1 MKLARKSASA
11 AAIASL
17 AAAVAPA
24 ALPAAAASPRH
35 APTALVP
42 LRAPAPLVPLDPGPG
57 SGQGRWHPAG
67 RLVDGHPAVYET
79 TLVVPATGQEAGIAW
94 MDPRLLRAQL
104 YSGSESPGGGP
115 WKLTAPISPSAARTL
130 DAAFNGGFKY
140 CSGGGYYAE
149 GKLVCALTQG
159 DASLVIYRNGDATVG
174 AWGRDVSMSNQVIAV
189 RQDVTLL
196 VDGGQ
201 AVAGLSPYDISVFGF
216 TLGGIPNVWRAGLG
230 VTANGALVY
239 VYGPDMEVTQL
250 AELLVR
256 ARTVRAMTLDINPYW
271 TVFVTYK
278 ASPGAPA
285 SPANGTS
292 MLPGTMQG
300 PATFFDPSW
309 ARDFITVSAR

>member
-1 MKLARKSASA
+1 MKMVRSSPGA

-17 AAAVAPA
+17 ASVFAPA
-24 ALPAAAASPRH
+24 ALPAVGATHRQP
-35 APTALVP
+35 PTALVP
-42 LRAPAPLVPLDPGPG
+42 LPTPAPLVPFDPAAGP
-57 SGQGRWHPAG
+57 GQGRWHPAG
-67 RLVDGHPAVYET
+67 RLVDRRPAVYET

-104 YSGSESPGGGP
+104 YSGSESPGDGP

-130 DAAFNGGFKY
+130 VAAFNGGFRY
-140 CSGGGYYAE
+140 CSGGGYYSE
-149 GKLVCALTQG
+149 GRLVCPLGQG
-159 DASLVIYRNGDATVG
+159 GASFVIYRNGDATVG
-174 AWGRDVSMSNQVIAV
+174 AWGRDVSMSKQVIAV

-201 AVAGLSPYDISVFGF
+201 AVAGLNPYDTSVWGF
-216 TLGGIPNVWRAGLG
+216 TLGGIPNVWRAGVG

-256 ARTVRAMTLDINPYW
+256 ARTVRAMTLDINPDW

-278 ASPGAPA
+278 APPGAPA
-285 SPANGTS
+285 SAANGS
-292 MLPGTMQG
+292 SLLPGTIQG

-309 ARDFITVSAR
+309 SRDFITMSAR

>member
-1 MKLARKSASA
+1 MKMACRSAG
-11 AAIASL
+11 
-17 AAAVAPA
+17 AAAVASLASVVAPVL
-24 ALPAAAASPRH
+24 LPAVASTPRH

-42 LRAPAPLVPLDPGPG
+42 LRAPAPLVPLDPAAA

-94 MDPRLLRAQL
+94 MDPQLLRAQL

-115 WKLTAPISPSAARTL
+115 WKLTAPISPNAARSL
-130 DAAFNGGFKY
+130 VAAFNGGFRY

-149 GKLVCALTQG
+149 GRLVCPVTQG
-159 DASLVIYRNGDATVG
+159 GASLVIYRNGDATVG
-174 AWGRDVSMSNQVIAV
+174 AWGQDVSMSNQVIAV

-201 AVAGLSPYDISVFGF
+201 AVAGLNPYDISEFGF

-239 VYGPDMEVTQL
+239 VYGPDMEVSQL
-250 AELLVR
+250 AALLVR
-256 ARTVRAMTLDINPYW
+256 ARTVRAMTLDINPDW
-271 TVFVTYK
+271 TIFVTYK
-278 ASPGAPA
+278 APPGAQA

-292 MLPGTMQG
+292 LLPGTIQG

-309 ARDFITVSAR
+309 ARDFITMSAR

>member
-1 MKLARKSASA
+1 MKIVRRSAGA
-11 AAIASL
+11 ALIASL
-17 AAAVAPA
+17 ASLLAPA
-24 ALPAAAASPRH
+24 ALPAVAATPRH
-35 APTALVP
+35 PPTVLVP
-42 LRAPAPLVPLDPGPG
+42 LPEPAPLVPLDSAAGP
-57 SGQGRWHPAG
+57 GQGRWHPAG
-67 RLVDGHPAVYET
+67 RWVDGRPAVYET

-115 WKLTAPISPSAARTL
+115 WNLTAPISPDAARTL
-130 DAAFNGGFKY
+130 VAAFNGGFRY

-149 GKLVCALTQG
+149 GRLVCPLAEG
-159 DASLVIYRNGDATVG
+159 GASFVIYRNGEATVG
-174 AWGRDVSMSNQVIAV
+174 AWGRDVSMSKQVIAV

-201 AVAGLSPYDISVFGF
+201 AVAGLSPYDTSAFGY

-256 ARTVRAMTLDINPYW
+256 ARSVRAMTLDINPDW

-278 ASPGAPA
+278 APPGAPV
-285 SPANGTS
+285 SPANGS
-292 MLPGTMQG
+292 SLLPGTIQG
-300 PATFFDPSW
+300 PATFFNPSW
-309 ARDFITVSAR
+309 ARDFITMSAR

>member
-1 MKLARKSASA
+1 
-11 AAIASL
+11 
-17 AAAVAPA
+17 
-24 ALPAAAASPRH
+24 
-35 APTALVP
+35 
-42 LRAPAPLVPLDPGPG
+42 
-57 SGQGRWHPAG
+57 
-67 RLVDGHPAVYET
+67 
-79 TLVVPATGQEAGIAW
+79 

-115 WKLTAPISPSAARTL
+115 WKLTAPISPNAARSL
-130 DAAFNGGFKY
+130 VAAFNGGFRY
-140 CSGGGYYAE
+140 CSGGGYYSE
-149 GKLVCALTQG
+149 GRLVCPVTQG
-159 DASLVIYRNGDATVG
+159 GASLVIYRNGDATVG

-201 AVAGLSPYDISVFGF
+201 AVAGLNPYDISEFGF

-250 AELLVR
+250 AALLVR
-256 ARTVRAMTLDINPYW
+256 ARTVRAMTLDINPDW
-271 TVFVTYK
+271 TIFVTYK
-278 ASPGAPA
+278 ASPGAQA

-292 MLPGTMQG
+292 LLPGTIQG

-309 ARDFITVSAR
+309 TRDFITMSAR

>member
-1 MKLARKSASA
+1 MARRSPGA
-11 AAIASL
+11 AAIVLLVSVFTVAPP
-17 AAAVAPA
+17 AVAATSSKRP
-24 ALPAAAASPRH
+24 SP
-35 APTALVP
+35 LVP
-42 LRAPAPLVPLDPGPG
+42 LPAPAPLAPLDPAAGP
-57 SGQGRWHPAG
+57 GQGRWHPAG
-67 RLVDGHPAVYET
+67 RLVDGRAAVYET

-104 YSGSESPGGGP
+104 YSGSESPGSGP
-115 WKLTAPISPSAARTL
+115 WRLTAPISASAAHTVV
-130 DAAFNGGFKY
+130 AAFNGGFKY

-149 GKLVCALTQG
+149 GRLACPLAQG
-159 DASLVIYRNGDATVG
+159 GASFVIYRNGSATVG
-174 AWGRDVSMSNQVIAV
+174 AWGRDVSMSKQVIAV

-196 VDGGQ
+196 VDGGR
-201 AVAGLSPYDISVFGF
+201 AVAGLDPYDTSTWGF

-230 VTANGALVY
+230 VTASGALVY

-278 ASPGAPA
+278 YRPGLPA
-285 SPANGTS
+285 SPTDGRS
-292 MLPGTMQG
+292 MLPGTIQG

-309 ARDFITVSAR
+309 NRDFITMSAR

>member
-1 MKLARKSASA
+1 MRMARTSAGA
-11 AAIASL
+11 AAIVSL
-17 AAAVAPA
+17 VSVLATV
-24 ALPAAAASPRH
+24 ALPAVAATPRH
-35 APTALVP
+35 PTTALVP
-42 LRAPAPLVPLDPGPG
+42 LPAPAPLVPFDAAAAP
-57 SGQGRWHPAG
+57 GQGRWHPAG
-67 RLVDGHPAVYET
+67 RMVDGRRGVYET

-94 MDPRLLRAQL
+94 IDPRLLRAQL

-130 DAAFNGGFKY
+130 VAAFNGGFRY

-149 GKLVCALTQG
+149 GKLVCPLAQG
-159 DASLVIYRNGDATVG
+159 GASFVIYRNGSATVG
-174 AWGRDVSMSNQVIAV
+174 AWGRDVSMSKQVIAV

-201 AVAGLSPYDISVFGF
+201 AVTGLNPYDVSVFGL

-250 AELLVR
+250 ADLLVR
-256 ARTVRAMTLDINPYW
+256 ARSVRAMTLDINPDW

-278 ASPGAPA
+278 PSRGAPA
-285 SPANGTS
+285 SPANGS
-292 MLPGTMQG
+292 SLLPGTIQG

-309 ARDFITVSAR
+309 SRDFITMSAR

>member
-1 MKLARKSASA
+1 MRMARRSAGA
-11 AAIASL
+11 VAIASL
-17 AAAVAPA
+17 ASVLAPV
-24 ALPAAAASPRH
+24 ALPAVAAAHRRP
-35 APTALVP
+35 PTAFVP
-42 LRAPAPLVPLDPGPG
+42 LPAPAPLAPFDPAAGP
-57 SGQGRWHPAG
+57 GQGRWHPAG
-67 RLVDGHPAVYET
+67 RLVDGRPAVYET

-115 WKLTAPISPSAARTL
+115 WKLTAPILPSAARTL
-130 DAAFNGGFKY
+130 VAAFNGGFRY

-149 GKLVCALTQG
+149 GRLVCPLAQG
-159 DASLVIYRNGDATVG
+159 GASFVIYRNGDATVG

-201 AVAGLSPYDISVFGF
+201 AMAGLNPYDISEWGY

-239 VYGPDMEVTQL
+239 VYGADMEVTQL
-250 AELLVR
+250 ADLLVR
-256 ARTVRAMTLDINPYW
+256 ARAVRAMTLDINPDW

-278 ASPGAPA
+278 PSRGVLASPT
-285 SPANGTS
+285 NGS
-292 MLPGTMQG
+292 SLLPGTIQG

-309 ARDFITVSAR
+309 SRDFITMSAR